1 MDSAGKK
8 LGSEYFVY
16 NVEAIYGKLLSQ
28 FLGHSPLR
36 KQVSLLASLRLGH
49 FTGERGGETAIFAGY
64 GHLACVASVS
74 NRVIMRRLE
83 RKQKKG

>member
-28 FLGHSPLR
+28 FLGHSTLQ
-36 KQVSLLASLRLGH
+36 KQVSLLSSLFSSLGIFLPARGAEKRLY
-49 FTGERGGETAIFAGY
+49 F
-64 GHLACVASVS
+64 
-74 NRVIMRRLE
+74 RRL
-83 RKQKKG
+83 RSF

>member
-28 FLGHSPLR
+28 FLGHSTLR
-36 KQVSLLASLRLGH
+36 KQVSLLSSLRLGH
-49 FTGERGGETAIFAGY
+49 FTGERRGETAIFAGY
-64 GHLACVASVS
+64 GHSETSLFSLTFPRQTKRGED
-74 NRVIMRRLE
+74 N
-83 RKQKKG
+83 